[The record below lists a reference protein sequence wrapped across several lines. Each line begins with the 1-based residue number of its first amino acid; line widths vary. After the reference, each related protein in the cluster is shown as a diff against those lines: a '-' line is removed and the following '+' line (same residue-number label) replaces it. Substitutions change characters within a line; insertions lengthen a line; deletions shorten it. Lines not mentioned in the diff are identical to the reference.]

1 MRYGRYRLAGWLRRN
16 TTLRLSLQFE
26 KALSYATRIHGGQLR
41 KKTRIPYIAHI
52 LGVAAIAMEYG
63 ANETEAIA
71 ALLHDAVEDCGGAKR
86 LRGIELK
93 FGTTVARIV
102 EGCTDTDQTPKPPW
116 LERKRAYVAHVRHA
130 SISTKLVSASDKL
143 HNVRAI
149 LMDYRQEGE
158 RLWSRF
164 NAGKQGALWYYRTLV
179 NAFTGKR
186 IQPLV
191 QELDRTLTQLELLS
205 NNGKQVSKPPAPNA
219 FRNPA
224 LAKNESRA

>member
-1 MRYGRYRLAGWLRRN
+1 VQ
-16 TTLRLSLQFE
+16 LSGQFE
-26 KALSYATRIHGGQLR
+26 KALTYATRIHGGRLR

-86 LRGIELK
+86 LRDIERK
-93 FGTTVARIV
+93 FGKDVARIV

-116 LERKRAYVAHVRHA
+116 LERKKAYVAHVRHA
-130 SISTKLVSASDKL
+130 PMPTKLVSASDKM

-149 LMDYRQEGE
+149 LMDYRKEGE

-164 NAGKQGALWYYRTLV
+164 NSGKQGALWYYRALV
-179 NAFTGKR
+179 TAFSGKR
-186 IQPLV
+186 IRPLV
-191 QELDRTLTQLELLS
+191 HELDRTLAELELLS
-205 NNGKQVSKPPAPNA
+205 NNGAQVKRPPTS
-219 FRNPA
+219 
-224 LAKNESRA
+224 NEVAT

>member
-1 MRYGRYRLAGWLRRN
+1 MQLSRR
-16 TTLRLSLQFE
+16 FE
-26 KALSYATRIHGGQLR
+26 KALTYATRIHGGQLR

-86 LRGIELK
+86 LRDIERT
-93 FGTTVARIV
+93 FGKDVARIV
-102 EGCTDTDQTPKPPW
+102 QGCTDTDQTPKPPW

-130 SISTKLVSASDKL
+130 PMPTKLVSASDKL

-149 LMDYRQEGE
+149 LMDYRKEGE
-158 RLWSRF
+158 KLWSRF
-164 NAGKQGALWYYRTLV
+164 NGGKQGALWYYRALV
-179 NAFTGKR
+179 NAFSGKR

-191 QELDRTLTQLELLS
+191 QELDRTLTMLELLS
-205 NNGKQVSKPPAPNA
+205 NNGAQVKQPPAASEAPI
-219 FRNPA
+219 
-224 LAKNESRA
+224 